1 MRKLILF
8 FFTFSLLLCT
18 SSFAQT
24 QSNYKK
30 FTPEQ
35 LQSIIHSPK
44 HLVQSLA
51 GEWNRSFEGKTWHT
65 VSLPASEQKQGT
77 YVYRKTFRMDAASMS
92 GYTWQ
97 LSCLGVH
104 YRTEVRINDQY
115 LGNHIG
121 GTTPFSMRIPEQ
133 MLQKGENTIELTVNN
148 ELNASSTIPLRREA
162 FGATSGGGVYRE
174 LFLVGTPHIWVSDFT
189 MKTTFTQSLQQC
201 KIDASA
207 MISSGDIKRLV
218 VAADSNGTLKP
229 LALGKTSVSIEA
241 ELTDAQTGTLV
252 VQSAPLS
259 IDIEANR
266 NTAAP
271 INMSIENPRLWSPS
285 TPNLYTMTIRI
296 KKNGQIIDE
305 YSLPLGLYQIKAAT
319 VAGKPAILLNGEPF
333 HWKGVEYIEDKEG
346 TGQTLSAADFE
357 RDAIAL
363 KTLGANVVRMRHS
376 SPHPYFAYL
385 CSKYGLFIMA
395 ELPVVQ
401 APQSILGSENIIA
414 TAQNTMR
421 EMLSANDWQ
430 PALLAWGISDGAT
443 ENTPAMALYSQR
455 IAELVRANSTR
466 LVYKVVPGRT
476 TKVNPDYVDFVC
488 LSFMDDDMETFRQQA
503 THLQDIVPGKPV
515 VFSFGKIVQPT
526 NNTGYSHPLSIEAQA
541 KYLRDRL
548 VYLQES
554 SLGAG
559 AVLWAYNDYLTDR
572 AVLVAN
578 NPQQYAATSGLTSRS
593 RETRLSYNVV
603 KALFNDEKELVIT
616 AGTYQEDVPY
626 IYTIMSI
633 VLLILFFVL
642 INSSRR
648 FRENVGRAL
657 LRPYNFYADIRDQRI
672 LSNVRTVILAFILSG
687 TLGMM
692 LSSLLY
698 HLRRS
703 YELDFVLSHLFPMD
717 AVKAAVNMVVWMP
730 AASTV
735 AATLVFMLLFVA
747 VAFVIRLGSLFVR
760 SRIFFTDAFI
770 ISVWAALPIIF
781 LLLLTMGL
789 YRILEM
795 GEYTAASFLLIAVIL
810 VWFLYR
816 VLRGTAVIYD
826 VWAPQIYAI
835 GLALIAVAIT
845 IIGLIYDSNYSTFA
859 YVQYFV
865 NTIYH

>member
-1 MRKLILF
+1 MRKLILLSF
-8 FFTFSLLLCT
+8 ALGLLLCT
-18 SSFAQT
+18 YSFTQAQT
-24 QSNYKK
+24 SYTK

-35 LQSIIHSPK
+35 LQNIIHSPK
-44 HLVQSLA
+44 HKLQSLA
-51 GEWNRSFEGKTWHT
+51 GEWNRSFEGDPWHT
-65 VSLPASEQKQGT
+65 VTLPLSEKKQGT
-77 YVYRKTFRMDAASMS
+77 YVYRKTFRMDAASIAS
-92 GYTWQ
+92 YTWQ
-97 LSCLGVH
+97 LSCLGVN

-133 MLQKGENTIELTVNN
+133 MLQKGENVIELMVNS

-174 LFLVGTPHIWVSDFT
+174 IFLVGTPHIWVSDFT

-201 KIDASA
+201 RINASA

-218 VAADSNGTLKP
+218 VAADTNGTMKP
-229 LALGKTSVSIEA
+229 LALGTTSVSIEA
-241 ELTDAQTGTLV
+241 ELTDAQTGTSI

-271 INMSIENPRLWSPS
+271 INMDVSAPKLWSPT

-296 KKNGQIIDE
+296 KKNGQTIDE
-305 YSLPLGLYQIKAAT
+305 YSLPLGLYEIKAAT
-319 VAGKPAILLNGEPF
+319 VAGKPSILLNGEPF

-357 RDAIAL
+357 RDALAL

-376 SPHPYFAYL
+376 NPHPYFAHL

-401 APQSILGSENIIA
+401 APQGILGSENIIA

-421 EMLSANDWQ
+421 EMLSASDWQ

-443 ENTPAMALYSQR
+443 ENTPAMSLYSQR
-455 IAELVRANSTR
+455 IAELVRANSKR
-466 LVYKVVPGRT
+466 LLYKVIPSRT
-476 TKVNPDYVDFVC
+476 SKVNPAHVDFVC
-488 LSFMDDDMETFRQQA
+488 LSFIDDDMEEFRQQA
-503 THLQDIVPGKPV
+503 THIQDLVPGKPV
-515 VFSFGKIVQPT
+515 LFSFGKVVQPT

-554 SLGAG
+554 SIGEG
-559 AVLWAYNDYLTDR
+559 CVLWAYNDYLTDR

-578 NPQQYAATSGLTSRS
+578 NPNQYIATPGLTSRS

-616 AGTYQEDVPY
+616 AGTYQEEVPY

-672 LSNVRTVILAFILSG
+672 LSNVRTVLLAFILSG

-703 YELDFVLSHLFPMD
+703 YELDFVLSHLFPID
-717 AVKAAVNMVVWMP
+717 VVKGAVNMLVWMP

-735 AATLVFMLLFVA
+735 AATLVFMLLFVG
-747 VAFVIRLGSLFVR
+747 VAFIIRLGSLFVR

-770 ISVWAALPIIF
+770 ISVWAALPIIL

-795 GEYTAASFLLIAVIL
+795 GEYTAVSFLLIAVIL
-810 VWFLYR
+810 IWFLYR

-826 VWAPQIYAI
+826 VWSPQIYAI
-835 GLALIAVAIT
+835 GLALIAVFIT

-859 YVQYFV
+859 YVQYFI